1 MMLRNRAA
9 TLLAALAATSSAF
22 VSAPRRQPP
31 RLPPVMVGRRAAAAS
46 GLRRRLVPW
55 RRNTAPQAAAAS
67 SERPRRKRRR
77 AAAAALAALS
87 ALWCFRG
94 TAAAAT
100 VEGAKTLIE
109 KTASDVGLGESLKAL
124 AIAGPR
130 RDALALLL
138 ATATVVPLAK
148 LVGLSPILGFLA
160 TGVYLGPSG
169 RNFISS
175 MHQTEILGELG
186 VVFFLFEMGLE
197 LSVAKIGAMRTEIFG
212 LGLAQFLATTA
223 VLAKGAQVVGNC
235 VASPFS
241 TPASIAVGGAL
252 ALSSSAFVLQL
263 LKDNEDSGTSHGRAS
278 LGVLLLQDLAVVPL
292 LVLVPLLASGDGGL
306 KLAGAL
312 AASLGKAVFAVASVE
327 VVGKR
332 LCNMLFDRA
341 KRSRSQ
347 EAFLSVVLLSVLG
360 ISAFTEAVGLSATLG
375 AFLAGVSLAETAYA
389 NQVEASVAPLRG
401 LLLGLFFVT
410 VGFSIDVSLL
420 AAQPL
425 RMLGL
430 AGGLVALK
438 AVTLAGLGKLLKL
451 STPTALRT
459 GALCAQSGEFAFV
472 AFGP

>member
-1 MMLRNRAA
+1 MMHRKRAA

-31 RLPPVMVGRRAAAAS
+31 RLPPVMVGRAAAVSS

-55 RRNTAPQAAAAS
+55 RRRTAPSQAAAVS
-67 SERPRRKRRR
+67 NERRPRRRRR

-175 MHQTEILGELG
+175 MHQTELLGELG

-223 VLAKGAQVVGNC
+223 VLAKGAQIVG
-235 VASPFS
+235 S
-241 TPASIAVGGAL
+241 
-252 ALSSSAFVLQL
+252 
-263 LKDNEDSGTSHGRAS
+263 
-278 LGVLLLQDLAVVPL
+278 
-292 LVLVPLLASGDGGL
+292 
-306 KLAGAL
+306 
-312 AASLGKAVFAVASVE
+312 
-327 VVGKR
+327 
-332 LCNMLFDRA
+332 
-341 KRSRSQ
+341 
-347 EAFLSVVLLSVLG
+347 
-360 ISAFTEAVGLSATLG
+360 
-375 AFLAGVSLAETAYA
+375 
-389 NQVEASVAPLRG
+389 
-401 LLLGLFFVT
+401 
-410 VGFSIDVSLL
+410 
-420 AAQPL
+420 
-425 RMLGL
+425 
-430 AGGLVALK
+430 
-438 AVTLAGLGKLLKL
+438 
-451 STPTALRT
+451 
-459 GALCAQSGEFAFV
+459 
-472 AFGP
+472 

>member
-1 MMLRNRAA
+1 MGKHDARDSGGARAA
-9 TLLAALAATSSAF
+9 LLAALAATSSAF

-55 RRNTAPQAAAAS
+55 RRRTTAPQAAAATG
-67 SERPRRKRRR
+67 ERKGRRGRR

-148 LVGLSPILGFLA
+148 LVGLSPIFGFLA

-169 RNFISS
+169 RNFISYAS
-175 MHQTEILGELG
+175 DGNPRRVGSGLLPLRDGVG
-186 VVFFLFEMGLE
+186 VVRGEDRGHAHGDLRVRF
-197 LSVAKIGAMRTEIFG
+197 SSIFSH
-212 LGLAQFLATTA
+212 AA
-223 VLAKGAQVVGNC
+223 VLAKGAQVVGA
-235 VASPFS
+235 VQSPFS

-341 KRSRSQ
+341 KRSRVRKPSY
-347 EAFLSVVLLSVLG
+347 LS
-360 ISAFTEAVGLSATLG
+360 
-375 AFLAGVSLAETAYA
+375 
-389 NQVEASVAPLRG
+389 
-401 LLLGLFFVT
+401 
-410 VGFSIDVSLL
+410 
-420 AAQPL
+420 
-425 RMLGL
+425 
-430 AGGLVALK
+430 
-438 AVTLAGLGKLLKL
+438 
-451 STPTALRT
+451 
-459 GALCAQSGEFAFV
+459 CC
-472 AFGP
+472 